1 MKRHGARVKA
11 QGFSLVEVLVA
22 FVVAAIALLGLA
34 ATQFKALQFASS
46 SVQYTVASI
55 EASNIVERIWPQLCT
70 FQKNGNVANQTLL
83 LNTEASGL
91 YNYQVPTFDF
101 TRQPYTA
108 GGTVVAPADFV
119 LSISWS
125 DARLADSAQ
134 VNRLEFVA
142 SFPWLLNGNDEG
154 CK

>member
-1 MKRHGARVKA
+1 MKHGAIFKVE
-11 QGFSLVEVLVA
+11 QGFSLVEVLVS

-34 ATQFKALQFASS
+34 TAQFKALQYASS

-55 EASNIVERIWPQLCT
+55 EASNLVERIWPQLCD

-91 YNYQVPTFDF
+91 YSYQIPTFDF

-108 GGTVVAPADFV
+108 AGAVIAPADFILNV
-119 LSISWS
+119 SWS
-125 DARLADSAQ
+125 DARLTDSSQ

-142 SFPWLLNGNDEG
+142 SFPWLLNGNAEG